1 MNEKLETAIRENY
14 VNLRKSEKK
23 VADFLICSMGS
34 FRELT
39 LEKLANEAGV
49 SQPTVL
55 RFLRSIGYQGFKE
68 FRYVLADEQEK
79 SRSDYFLY
87 GCQITEKDSL
97 FVVPDKIIATSI
109 EHLKETRKSV
119 SPVYLEKA
127 IEMICKAKRI
137 AIYSVENSACVAED
151 LATKLMYLGINCC
164 VYSDYYMQ
172 HVSANNL
179 MQGDLAIGI
188 SYSGSA
194 KSTVDAMRLAQEAG
208 AATIVITNFEK
219 SKIRDYA
226 DVVLAT
232 SNEQYIYGNK
242 IFSRISQLAVVD
254 MIYSGILL
262 SDYSRY
268 TKILDGNSQIVGSQS
283 YTGDEID

>member
-1 MNEKLETAIRENY
+1 MNEQLETAIRENY
-14 VNLRKSEKK
+14 VKLRKSEKK
-23 VADFLICSMGS
+23 VADFLTCHMGS
-34 FRELT
+34 FRDIT
-39 LEKLANEAGV
+39 LEKLANDAGV

-55 RFLRSIGYQGFKE
+55 RFLRAIGYQGFKE

-87 GCQITEKDSL
+87 GCHITEKDSL
-97 FVVPDKIIATSI
+97 SVIPDKIIATSI

-127 IEMICKAKRI
+127 IEMIRQAKRI

-151 LATKLMYLGINCC
+151 LGTKLMYLGINCC

-179 MQGDLAIGI
+179 MPGDLAIGI

-242 IFSRISQLAVVD
+242 IFSRIAQLAVVD
-254 MIYSGILL
+254 MIYSGMLL

-268 TKILDGNSQIVGSQS
+268 TKILDDNSRIVEGQS
-283 YTGDEID
+283 YENL